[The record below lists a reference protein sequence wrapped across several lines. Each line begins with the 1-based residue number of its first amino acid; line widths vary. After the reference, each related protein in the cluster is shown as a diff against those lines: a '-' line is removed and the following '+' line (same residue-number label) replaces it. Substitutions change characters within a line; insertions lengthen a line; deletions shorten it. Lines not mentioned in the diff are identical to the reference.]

1 MKFGQFIKHKMRNIF
16 VEKSYVKCGGETIP
30 RLFSTKSKL
39 SLNPVNSVKFYTV
52 LFLLYDKFL
61 YIYIIT
67 FTRLNVNNFQSP
79 GNLN

>member
-1 MKFGQFIKHKMRNIF
+1 MKFGQFIKHKTRNIF

-61 YIYIIT
+61 YIYIYNNIHT
-67 FTRLNVNNFQSP
+67 FKCKQFSVTR
-79 GNLN
+79 

>member
-61 YIYIIT
+61 YIYIYNNIHT
-67 FTRLNVNNFQSP
+67 FKCKQFSVTR
-79 GNLN
+79 